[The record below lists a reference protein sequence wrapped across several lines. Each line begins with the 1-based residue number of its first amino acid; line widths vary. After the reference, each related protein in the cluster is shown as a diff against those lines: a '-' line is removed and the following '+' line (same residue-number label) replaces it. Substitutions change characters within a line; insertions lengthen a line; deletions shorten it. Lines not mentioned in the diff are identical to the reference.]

1 MVDRESIKDSFF
13 EKNKE
18 YFIFNGG
25 DMLNLF
31 TKCKFSH
38 SKRFFR
44 EKLGNED
51 KKIITMSDVESGFK
65 MLLDDSK
72 FADRANKETGFKEYM
87 MYS

>member
-1 MVDRESIKDSFF
+1 MERRFGYRFSIDKYEPEHLRLILFKIIEQNDWMVDREGITNDFF
-13 EKNKE
+13 EKNKD

-44 EKLGNED
+44 EN
-51 KKIITMSDVESGFK
+51 
-65 MLLDDSK
+65 
-72 FADRANKETGFKEYM
+72 
-87 MYS
+87 